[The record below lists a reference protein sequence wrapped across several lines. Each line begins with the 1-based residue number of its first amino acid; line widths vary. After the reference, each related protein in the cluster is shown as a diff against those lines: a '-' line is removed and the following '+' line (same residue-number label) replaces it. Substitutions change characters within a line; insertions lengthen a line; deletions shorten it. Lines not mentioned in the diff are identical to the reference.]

1 MKKVVRKLMF
11 PFINAKNSQRSM
23 FSGTGSF
30 KEAQQTTP
38 WKDEGPCICEMQL
51 QANSKES

>member
-1 MKKVVRKLMF
+1 MF
-11 PFINAKNSQRSM
+11 PVINAKNSQRSM